1 MLFVLLGLG
10 LSQVESATD
19 GFCYYQTSCGPTS
32 WPVTYPT
39 CQGTEQSPINIQKN
53 RTIRDEHL
61 GEFKFHQYDNRQFL
75 TQIKHTK
82 MSVKV
87 RVKPGMEL
95 SGGGLRAVYLVS
107 QFHLHWGQNISAQ
120 GSEHMLDGKRASM
133 ELHIVHRQTNL
144 TLEEA
149 FKHRQGLA
157 VLAFFIEIESGIA
170 EDPAWRNLTR
180 TIKYLKED
188 GDHYDLNETV
198 SLMDLI
204 NTVNHTKYYRYNGSL
219 TTPECNEVV
228 VWTVFE
234 EPIHLNASLVECF
247 FEYLHV
253 NHAGGDKL
261 VNNFRPVQSNGNPV
275 LSSPAASRGADIGPT
290 RSPAGG
296 THGGDSTPQQLMVTT
311 SGSARRGPLFLVL
324 LLPLAGLFLRPV

>member
-1 MLFVLLGLG
+1 METAMLFVLLGLG

-133 ELHIVHRQTNL
+133 ELHIVHRQKNL

-204 NTVNHTKYYRYNGSL
+204 NTVNLTKYYRYNGSL

-234 EPIHLNASLVECF
+234 ETHPPECITVEREPSVVLARRLKRSGYRAHARPPGGAHTGVTPPAAADGYHLGQRQARASLPSSTCSPRRP
-247 FEYLHV
+247 LP
-253 NHAGGDKL
+253 
-261 VNNFRPVQSNGNPV
+261 RPV
-275 LSSPAASRGADIGPT
+275 
-290 RSPAGG
+290 
-296 THGGDSTPQQLMVTT
+296 
-311 SGSARRGPLFLVL
+311 
-324 LLPLAGLFLRPV
+324 